1 MIKLITDRSEEHL
14 ELLHRLR
21 KKGWSNMSASER
33 EIWYGEAAKGAYNH
47 TDLNR
52 VESAVAE
59 ISGIWGLGPTTK
71 TDWTVWD
78 VPTKADMERYL
89 SNVVAILDHG
99 CSINFGLIFYGLL
112 MPSTMDELTLEGAN
126 NIENALKAV
135 YKLIYPDADEPDK
148 PAVNDSRLGTFILG
162 KDRLGGV

>member
-14 ELLHRLR
+14 ELLRRLR

-33 EIWYGEAAKGAYNH
+33 EIWYGEAAKGAYNY

-59 ISGIWGLGPTTK
+59 ISGIWGLGLTTK
-71 TDWTVWD
+71 TNWTVWD

-89 SNVVAILDHG
+89 GNVVAILDHG
-99 CSINFGLIFYGLL
+99 ASAYGNSGMFLYYL
-112 MPSTMDELTLEGAN
+112 NLPSTMDGLTLTGAN
-126 NIENALKAV
+126 NIELALKAV
-135 YKLIYPDADEPDK
+135 YKMIYPDADDP
-148 PAVNDSRLGTFILG
+148 RLGTFILG
-162 KDRLGGV
+162 ESRLGGV